1 MGVPT
6 ILLLCFH
13 TLLTCTIASDTLS
26 VNQTIRD
33 GQTIVSTEETFE
45 LGFFS
50 PSNTSQNRY
59 LGIWYKNIATCTV
72 IWVANRETPIS
83 NKSGE
88 LTLNHEGLLVLHDS
102 TNNQMIWS
110 SSTSKE
116 TGKMVAQLLDN
127 SNFIVFDREQGPE
140 NYIWQS
146 FDHIGNTYMPEM
158 KFGRDLKR
166 GIVTNFTSW
175 KSDDD
180 PSPGP
185 YMIYMNYDG
194 YPQTLENNTDKILYR
209 LGSWNGIAYTGRTN
223 NRPFPM
229 ITDWFYMDEFMTWA
243 TYKLNNNSVLS
254 RLTLS
259 AEGMMGL
266 WNWNNRTQQ
275 WILYTLLTTDS
286 CERYA
291 LCGVYG
297 FCNIAESPNCG
308 CLRGFTPKR
317 PDQWEIADWT
327 SGCQREI
334 PLDCSVVEGF
344 RKKECNCTAYATL
357 DIKLG
362 IGCMLWYNELIDMR
376 ILPDNGQDIYIRM
389 SAAELGRSDLVVPKD
404 GLDIPLFNLSTLT
417 LATDNFSFNKKL
429 GEGGFGP
436 VYKGTLEDGREIA
449 VKRLSVVSTQGVE
462 EFKNEVI
469 FISKLQHRNLVN
481 VLGYCVEG
489 TEKLL
494 VYEFMPNSS
503 LDLLFLFFFIEETKT
518 RTLNW
523 SQRFRI
529 INGIA
534 RGLLYLHQD
543 SLLRIIHR
551 DLKAA
556 NILLDH
562 EMNPKI
568 SDFGLARSFG
578 GNEIEINTR
587 RVVGT

>member
-1 MGVPT
+1 KKENTIIIPSMGVPT

-26 VNQTIRD
+26 VSQTIRD
-33 GQTIVSTEETFE
+33 GETIVSAEKTFE

-88 LTLNHEGLLVLHDS
+88 LTLNHEGLLVLRDS
-102 TNNQMIWS
+102 TTNQMIWS

-127 SNFIVFDREQGPE
+127 SNFIVFDREQGLE

-146 FDHIGNTYMPEM
+146 FDHIGNTFMPEM

-166 GIVTNFTSW
+166 
-175 KSDDD
+175 
-180 PSPGP
+180 
-185 YMIYMNYDG
+185 
-194 YPQTLENNTDKILYR
+194 
-209 LGSWNGIAYTGRTN
+209 GSWNGIAYTGRTN

-229 ITDWFYMDEFMTWA
+229 ITDWFYMNEFETWA
-243 TYKLNNNSVLS
+243 IYK
-254 RLTLS
+254 LTLS

-291 LCGVYG
+291 LCGVNG
-297 FCNIAESPNCG
+297 FCNIADSPNCG
-308 CLRGFTPKR
+308 CLRGFTPKV

-334 PLDCSVVEGF
+334 PLDCSAGEGF
-344 RKKECNCTAYATL
+344 RKYPFIKLPDTRRSWFDTNMSLDECQMKCRKECNCTAYATL
-357 DIKLG
+357 DIKQG

-389 SAAELGRSDLVVPKD
+389 SAAELEKDKRSSRSKKKNLAIIISVSVGIGVLFGVCVMIIMKMKRKKEARVQGRSDMVVPKD

-417 LATDNFSFNKKL
+417 LATDNFSFNNKL

-462 EFKNEVI
+462 EFKNE
-469 FISKLQHRNLVN
+469 
-481 VLGYCVEG
+481 
-489 TEKLL
+489 
-494 VYEFMPNSS
+494 
-503 LDLLFLFFFIEETKT
+503 
-518 RTLNW
+518 
-523 SQRFRI
+523 
-529 INGIA
+529 
-534 RGLLYLHQD
+534 
-543 SLLRIIHR
+543 
-551 DLKAA
+551 
-556 NILLDH
+556 
-562 EMNPKI
+562 
-568 SDFGLARSFG
+568 
-578 GNEIEINTR
+578 
-587 RVVGT
+587 